1 MPLFPLKQIQKKTW
15 ECRTKVYL
23 GLLESQLKQGV
34 TKLRGNCGE
43 KRGQK
48 STKKM
53 KEVIQWIFFILIY
66 NTPLL

>member
-1 MPLFPLKQIQKKTW
+1 MAKILYVCWSIRELYAFVSLETNSKKTW
-15 ECRTKVYL
+15 ECRTKAYS

-48 STKKM
+48 STKK
-53 KEVIQWIFFILIY
+53 
-66 NTPLL
+66 

>member
-15 ECRTKVYL
+15 ECRTKVYS

-34 TKLRGNCGE
+34 TKSRGNCGE

-48 STKKM
+48 STKKWR
-53 KEVIQWIFFILIY
+53 ELSNEYSLF
-66 NTPLL
+66 